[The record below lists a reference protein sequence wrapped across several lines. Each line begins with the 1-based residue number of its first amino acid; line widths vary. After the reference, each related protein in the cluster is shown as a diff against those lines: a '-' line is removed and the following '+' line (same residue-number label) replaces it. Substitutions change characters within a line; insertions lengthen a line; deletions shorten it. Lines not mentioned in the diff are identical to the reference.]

1 MMVTTSAPEKNWAGC
16 CLAKLKIVLI
26 MFSCFDDRVNLQRFP
41 ETKKFFL
48 KKIKSFYWKSTS

>member
-1 MMVTTSAPEKNWAGC
+1 VNHIKAKITVTTNAPEKNWAGLF
-16 CLAKLKIVLI
+16 LAKLKIVLI

-48 KKIKSFYWKSTS
+48 KK